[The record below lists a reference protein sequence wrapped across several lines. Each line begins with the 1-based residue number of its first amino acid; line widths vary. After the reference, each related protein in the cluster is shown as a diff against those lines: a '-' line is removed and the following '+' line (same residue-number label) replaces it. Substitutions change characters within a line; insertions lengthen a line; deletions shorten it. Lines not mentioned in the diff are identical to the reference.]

1 MNSSLFKSYLKL
13 AALIL
18 LMAAALVK
26 VDVILTFLGKA
37 MGVLSPLFIGIALA
51 FIINGPYE
59 WIKKQLMRVIKS
71 DRAEKLVRIASV
83 LLAHLVFLLALT
95 GMFYY
100 IIPQF
105 IDSVRQFS
113 SNYPTYR
120 EQIDSFLNMINSY
133 LKLGTLDLSSFDN
146 FIKQLPEKLSTILT
160 GFLPQVFTITTSVI
174 GTVVDI
180 VLGFVLSI
188 YILADKRNIERMLIR
203 ANRAYLSKSSARIE
217 DVAAITT
224 ATFKKFIYGQLTEAL
239 ILGVLCFIGMMI
251 FGFPYALPI
260 SIMIGVS
267 NLVPIAGPIIG
278 TIPSALILLLIDPV
292 KALWFILFIVILQQI
307 EGNIIY
313 PRVVGQSIGLPP
325 LWLLLVIIVGGGLFG
340 VLGMVLGVPIVTVAY
355 QLLVRDLDK
364 KLEVKAV

>member
-26 VDVILTFLGKA
+26 VDAVLTFLGK
-37 MGVLSPLFIGIALA
+37 MLGVMSPLFIGIALA
-51 FIINGPYE
+51 FVINGPFE
-59 WIKKQLMRVIKS
+59 WIRKQLMRALRS
-71 DRAEKLVRIASV
+71 DRTEKIVRIMSV
-83 LLAHLVFLLALT
+83 LLAHLAFLLVLT

-105 IDSVRQFS
+105 IDGVRQFS
-113 SNYPTYR
+113 SNYPLYR
-120 EQIDSFLNMINSY
+120 EQIDSFLNMLNSY

-146 FIKQLPEKLSTILT
+146 FVNQLPEKLSTILT
-160 GFLPQVFTITTSVI
+160 GFLPRIFTITTSVL
-174 GTVVDI
+174 GTIVDI

-188 YILADKRNIERMLIR
+188 YILADKRNIERMLTRIS
-203 ANRAYLSKSSARIE
+203 RAYLPKSSGRIE
-217 DVAAITT
+217 EVAVITT
-224 ATFKKFIYGQLTEAL
+224 ATFKKFIFGQLTEAL
-239 ILGVLCFIGMMI
+239 ILGVLCFFGMVI

-278 TIPSALILLLIDPV
+278 TIPSTLILLLIDPV
-292 KALWFILFIVILQQI
+292 KALWFILFIVVLQQI

-325 LWLLLVIIVGGGLFG
+325 LWLLLVVILGGGLFG
-340 VLGMVLGVPIVTVAY
+340 VLGMILGVPIVTVAY
-355 QLLVRDLDK
+355 QLLVSDLDK
-364 KLEVKAV
+364 KLARKAS